1 MQDFNL
7 KRIKRELYYQF
18 FVPIKNSK
26 SNTGLEVQVRG
37 AKITIN
43 QLKDDKQT
51 FGLLVRKEISLEE
64 TLSYPMTSFSF
75 ALNDPSGKLQ
85 QSQKA
90 PHFKIT

>member
-1 MQDFNL
+1 M
-7 KRIKRELYYQF
+7 
-18 FVPIKNSK
+18 
-26 SNTGLEVQVRG
+26 
-37 AKITIN
+37 IN

-51 FGLLVRKEISLEE
+51 FGFLVRKEILLEE